1 MRDTPVFSLS
11 EALLFR
17 KGQLLKVLRSKSQ
30 HSMEKV
36 DWEASTCLWNSKH
49 MSPGQTEFN
58 KGRDSNSKKSLDFED
73 RDRNLGLS
81 GDYYVS
87 FYI

>member
-1 MRDTPVFSLS
+1 M
-11 EALLFR
+11 
-17 KGQLLKVLRSKSQ
+17 
-30 HSMEKV
+30 
-36 DWEASTCLWNSKH
+36 DWEASMCLWNSKH